1 MPARRELTR
10 QALLGA
16 SAAPANG
23 VVSVALAAWL
33 AALGVG
39 PGAIG
44 LLGLAALP
52 WTLKPL
58 WAPLLDRY
66 GRRRIWILGAQIAT
80 VLALGGVALS
90 WGGQTA
96 GTIVLLATAV
106 AFAGATLDLA
116 IDGWRVAT
124 VPEHD
129 REAATGAFVLGYR
142 VAFLGA
148 GAAAIPIAAYAG
160 VPSTLACAAAIVALG
175 AVVVLRAPEGP
186 HDDADGGA
194 GWLAAWWAP
203 ITRLA
208 RPEDAGYALGVV
220 ALFKLGELP
229 LATLGPAF
237 LVASGVPPGT
247 IGFAQAVAIG
257 ATIVG
262 ALGAAPLAGW
272 RGPVGALI
280 VAGALA
286 AGTNLGYA
294 ALALGG
300 GPPDA
305 VSVIFVVGLDGLAS
319 GLSSA
324 CFVAFLMGRCD
335 ARWAAAGYAVLT
347 ALSGLAGRV
356 ATPAAGA
363 LAEVGGFRACFVA
376 TAFAGIPA
384 LALATRVK

>member
-16 SAAPANG
+16 SAAPASG
-23 VVSVALAAWL
+23 VVTVALGAWL

-58 WAPLLDRY
+58 WAPLLDRV
-66 GRRRIWILGAQIAT
+66 GRRRGWILGAQVAT
-80 VLALGGVALS
+80 MLALGALAAA
-90 WGGQTA
+90 WAGHTA
-96 GTIVLLATAV
+96 GMIVLLATVV

-116 IDGWRVAT
+116 VDGWRVAT

-148 GAAAIPIAAYAG
+148 GSAAIPLAAYAG
-160 VPSTLACAAAIVALG
+160 VAPTLIASAAIVALG
-175 AVVVLRAPEGP
+175 VVVVLRAPEGAP
-186 HDDADGGA
+186 VDAA
-194 GWLAAWWAP
+194 GTSWLDAWWAP
-203 ITRLA
+203 ITQLA
-208 RPEDAGYALGVV
+208 RPKDAAAALGVV

-237 LVASGVPPGT
+237 LVTAGVTPGT
-247 IGFAQAVAIG
+247 IFVAQAVAIG
-257 ATIVG
+257 ATIAG
-262 ALGAAPLAGW
+262 ALGAAPLAQW

-280 VAGALA
+280 VAGAAA

-300 GPPDA
+300 GGPPDV

-319 GLSSA
+319 GLSAA

-347 ALSGLAGRV
+347 ALSGFAGRV
-356 ATPAAGA
+356 ATPALGA
-363 LAEVGGFRACFVA
+363 LAEVGGYRACFVA
-376 TAFAGIPA
+376 TAVAGIPA